1 MSLKETKIIVTVTKE
16 KIKQAA
22 SSVDMMISTGSL
34 FEGHPIVEFI
44 EEVVEECI
52 KKKNEKK

>member
-1 MSLKETKIIVTVTKE
+1 
-16 KIKQAA
+16 
-22 SSVDMMISTGSL
+22 MMISTGSL